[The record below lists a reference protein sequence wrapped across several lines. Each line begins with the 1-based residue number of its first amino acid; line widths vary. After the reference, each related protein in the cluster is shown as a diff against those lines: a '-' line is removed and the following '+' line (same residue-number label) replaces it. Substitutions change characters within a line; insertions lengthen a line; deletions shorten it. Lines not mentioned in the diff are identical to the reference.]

1 MKLFI
6 IGCFVVVGFSACLKD
21 TPYAD
26 YSQTQ
31 PIIEFGLSAASG
43 NSSDN
48 TSIYG
53 NYYAYAGDTANYA
66 GPAVMDT
73 AVAIVVASPQVLSS
87 DVTATVKVDASQIAP
102 FNNYLG
108 STYEVLPD
116 SLYQLTTTGTVTAG
130 YRIGRI
136 PIVLNMGKFSSSHH
150 YALPLVITGA
160 TTKTGQN
167 LVVSGNS
174 SLFIWTFDR

>member
-1 MKLFI
+1 MKLLI
-6 IGCFVVVGFSACLKD
+6 IGCLVVIGFSACLKD
-21 TPYAD
+21 TPYAN

-31 PIIEFGLSAASG
+31 PIIEFSLSSATG
-43 NSSDN
+43 NSSN
-48 TSIYG
+48 FTSIYG

-66 GPAVMDT
+66 GPSVDT
-73 AVAIVVASPQVLSS
+73 AVALAVASPQVLSS
-87 DVTATVKVDASQIAP
+87 DVTATVKVDPTQIAG

-108 STYEVLPD
+108 SSYTVLPD
-116 SLYQLTTTGTVTAG
+116 SLYQLTTTGTVAAG

-136 PIVLNMGKFSSSHH
+136 PITLNMGKFSSSHH

-160 TTKTGQN
+160 TTKSGQN
-167 LVVSGNS
+167 LIVSGNA